1 MMSDIM
7 FEHLTK
13 TYPNGFI
20 SVDDVTLKI
29 QDGEFVV
36 FHGPSGCGKSTI
48 LRMIGGL
55 EDITSGKIYLG
66 DELLNDI
73 LPRDRKLA
81 MAFQNYLLY
90 KYLNVY
96 ENMALGLRL
105 RDFPRNVIDSRVN
118 TAAQFLGISDIL
130 HEKIKNISDDTF
142 RRLYGREIPDGSWSG
157 EIRMNDAVCQ
167 LYYGKGISMASS
179 VLNLGVAL
187 GIVDKSGAWF
197 SYKEERIGQGRDNA
211 RKYLENNPAIMEE
224 IRKDMKK
231 RGGRK

>member
-1 MMSDIM
+1 MSDIM

-105 RDFPRNVIDSRVN
+105 RDFPRNVIDNRVN
-118 TAAQFLGISDIL
+118 TAAQFLGISAIL
-130 HEKIKNISDDTF
+130 HEKIKIFLMQRSS
-142 RRLYGREIPDGSWSG
+142 GSHL
-157 EIRMNDAVCQ
+157 DVQ
-167 LYYGKGISMASS
+167 SS
-179 VLNLGVAL
+179 AT
-187 GIVDKSGAWF
+187 
-197 SYKEERIGQGRDNA
+197 
-211 RKYLENNPAIMEE
+211 RKYSLLMRILH
-224 IRKDMKK
+224 IRTMIDVMRCSATSYASTKNSV
-231 RGGRK
+231 